1 MKNIIGLIG
10 YAGVG
15 KDTLA
20 DQLVEEGWA
29 KVSFSDMMK
38 DLYLVATRG
47 YPIGSPGFDKSREI
61 LEVRKRTSPDI
72 RVALQNFGMAVREID
87 PNFWLRALEYRV
99 WCLYAD
105 FSETGVVI
113 TDIRFENELELVKR
127 CWAAPVFR
135 LSRPGASPVNDHVS
149 EHLAAQ
155 EDLPGVTDL
164 VNHGGP
170 EKWRE
175 VLELAAGI

>member
-29 KVSFSDMMK
+29 KVSFSDTMK

-47 YPIGSPGFDKSREI
+47 YPIGSPGFDESREI

-87 PNFWLRALEYRV
+87 PDFWIDALKGRV
-99 WCLYAD
+99 SCELVNP
-105 FSETGVVI
+105 EVVGVVI
-113 TDIRFENELELVKR
+113 TDVRLQNELDFVVGLESVLV
-127 CWAAPVFR
+127 R
-135 LSRPGASPVNDHVS
+135 LTRPGVSPANNHIS
-149 EHLAAQ
+149 ENLAARD
-155 EDLPGVTDL
+155 DLPGVTTL
-164 VNHGGP
+164 INEGGP
-170 EKWRE
+170 ERWRE
-175 VLELAAGI
+175 VLKLATGI